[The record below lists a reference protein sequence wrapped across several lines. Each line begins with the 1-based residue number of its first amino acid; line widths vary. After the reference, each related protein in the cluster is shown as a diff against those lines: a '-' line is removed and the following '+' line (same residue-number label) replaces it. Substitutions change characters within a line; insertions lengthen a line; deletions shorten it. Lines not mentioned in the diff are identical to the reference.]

1 MSWYIPKFN
10 NVSEDMVSFCSFSM
24 DEQIQL
30 HYYLTSQIHIVM
42 AV

>member
-10 NVSEDMVSFCSFSM
+10 NVSEDKVSFCSISM

-30 HYYLTSQIHIVM
+30 HQYLTSQIHIVID
-42 AV
+42 V